1 MRRAP
6 WLDHFMSMR
15 IALALE
21 YDGSRFLGWQTQPG
35 GGTVQDTLE
44 AALAMIAGERI
55 QLTCAGRT
63 DRGVHALEQVA
74 HFDVAAQRPESAWV
88 RGVNALLPES
98 VAVQWAREVPAE
110 FHARYAGRARTYRYV
125 LINRAV
131 RPALAARHAG
141 WFHLPLD
148 ASAMRAAAQRLIG
161 EHDFSAFRSAD
172 CQAKTPVRTL
182 HQLAIESRGE
192 RIDFVLRANAFLH
205 HMVRNIVGTLVY
217 VGKGRHPPDWA
228 GEVLESRDRARAAP
242 TFAAEG
248 LYLERVEYEAQWGL
262 PRQERT
268 ELRTPVLP

>member
-1 MRRAP
+1 
-6 WLDHFMSMR
+6 MR

-21 YDGSRFLGWQTQPG
+21 YDGSRFLGWQTQPR
-35 GGTVQDTLE
+35 GGTVQDTLQ
-44 AALAMIAGERI
+44 AALATIAGEPVDT
-55 QLTCAGRT
+55 TCAGRT
-63 DRGVHALEQVA
+63 DRGVHALEQVV
-74 HFDVAAQRPESAWV
+74 HFDVAAQRPENAWV

-98 VAVQWAREVPAE
+98 VAVQWAREMSHE
-110 FHARYAGRARTYRYV
+110 FHARYAGRARSYRYV

-131 RPALAARHAG
+131 RPALAARYAG

-148 ASAMRAAAQRLIG
+148 VAAMRAAARHLLG
-161 EHDFSAFRSAD
+161 EHDFSAFRSAE
-172 CQAKTPVRTL
+172 CQAKSPVRTL
-182 HQLAIESRGE
+182 LGLEIESRGE

-217 VGKGRHPPDWA
+217 VGKGKHPPAWA

-248 LYLERVEYEAQWGL
+248 LYLERVEYEAKWAL

-268 ELRTPVLP
+268 ELRMPVLP

>member
-1 MRRAP
+1 
-6 WLDHFMSMR
+6 MR

-44 AALAMIAGERI
+44 AALATIAGERI

-63 DRGVHALEQVA
+63 DRGVHALEQVV
-74 HFDVAAQRPESAWV
+74 HFEVAAQRPESAWV

-98 VAVQWAREVPAE
+98 VAVQWSREVPAE
-110 FHARYAGRARTYRYV
+110 FHARYAARARTYRYV
-125 LINRAV
+125 LVNRAV

-148 ASAMRAAAQRLIG
+148 VAAMRAAARHLRG
-161 EHDFSAFRSAD
+161 EHDFSAFRSAE

-182 HQLAIESRGE
+182 LGLDIEARGE

-205 HMVRNIVGTLVY
+205 HMVRNIVGTLLY
-217 VGKGRHPPDWA
+217 VGKGKHPPAWA
-228 GEVLESRDRARAAP
+228 GEVLASRDRARAAP

-248 LYLERVEYEAQWGL
+248 LYLERVEYAARWGL
-262 PRQERT
+262 PQQERT
-268 ELRTPVLP
+268 ELRIPVLP